1 VLDNIEAMLGPLAKG
16 IVSGAPPYFEA
27 ACGSRQ
33 RSLAV
38 ALLDFSNARKKSM

>member
-1 VLDNIEAMLGPLAKG
+1 VLDNIDAMLGQLAEG

-27 ACGSRQ
+27 GCGSRQ

-38 ALLDFSNARKKSM
+38 TVLDFSNARKKSI